1 MRIKISVL
9 ALIIV
14 CLAAVPFD
22 SARAQT
28 KTSPSNITVRPFLQ
42 EIKIASG
49 EAIKQFEIT
58 INNDSKF
65 RQVFSLATVNFGS
78 LNETGGLAFEGAS
91 LKKIS
96 SKYGLAKWLK
106 LERNNLE
113 LGAGQQAVV
122 KATIHNETD
131 MTPGAHYA
139 AIIITAQ
146 KPIEAVDQLTIT
158 PKVSSL
164 VFTTKLGGEFYNIHL
179 SSTSHNGSLWKIPTA
194 VNLRLQST
202 GNTYIIPRGVVSLK
216 QGSQVISRGVINAQS
231 AIVLPEAT
239 RSFDVDL
246 RRLTKPQTGWLFTNY
261 TIQVDYRYD
270 GIANFASKSYSH
282 KTLNKPAAMILF
294 VLILAAVAFIISL
307 KHPSLRTKYQKFI
320 KVLKKLYN

>member
-9 ALIIV
+9 TLIVI
-14 CLAAVPFD
+14 CLAAASFGSVQ
-22 SARAQT
+22 AQT
-28 KTSPSNITVRPFLQ
+28 MPAPSNITVRPFLQ
-42 EIKIASG
+42 EIKINPG
-49 EAIKQFEIT
+49 EVTKQFEVT

-91 LKKIS
+91 LKRIS
-96 SKYGLAKWLK
+96 DKYGLAKWLK
-106 LERNNLE
+106 LERNKLE
-113 LGAGQQAVV
+113 LEAGQQAVV
-122 KATIHNETD
+122 KAVIKNDVD

-164 VFTTKLGGEFYNIHL
+164 IFATKLGGEFYNIHL
-179 SSTSHNGSLWKIPTA
+179 SSASHNGNLWKLPTA
-194 VNLRLQST
+194 VNLKLQST

-216 QGSQVISRGVINAQS
+216 QGSQVISRGIINAQS
-231 AIVLPEAT
+231 AIVLPET
-239 RSFDVDL
+239 VRSFDVEL
-246 RRLTKPQTGWLFTNY
+246 RRLIKPQTGRLFNDY

-270 GIANFASKSYSH
+270 GIANFASKSYNH
-282 KTLNKPAAMILF
+282 KTLNKITALLML
-294 VLILAAVAFIISL
+294 VLLSTALAVIVSL
-307 KHPSLRTKYQKFI
+307 KQPRLRTKYGKLM
-320 KVLKKLYN
+320 KLLKKS

>member
-9 ALIIV
+9 ALIIA

-28 KTSPSNITVRPFLQ
+28 KPSPSNITVRPFLQ
-42 EIKIASG
+42 ELKIAPG
-49 EAIKQFEIT
+49 EATKQFEVT

-91 LKKIS
+91 LKRIS
-96 SKYGLAKWLK
+96 DKYGLAKWLK

-113 LGAGQQAVV
+113 LEAGQQAVV

-164 VFTTKLGGEFYNIHL
+164 VFATKLGGEFYNIHL
-179 SSTSHNGSLWKIPTA
+179 SSASHNGSLWKIPTI

-202 GNTYIIPRGVVSLK
+202 GNTYIVPRGVVSLK
-216 QGSQVISRGVINAQS
+216 QGSQVISRGIINAQS
-231 AIVLPEAT
+231 AIVLPET
-239 RSFDVDL
+239 VRSFDVQL
-246 RRLTKPQTGWLFTNY
+246 NSLTKPQTGWLFTNY

-282 KTLNKPAAMILF
+282 KTLNKTTALVFLLLISAAL
-294 VLILAAVAFIISL
+294 VFIFSL
-307 KHPSLRTKYQKFI
+307 KHPGLRPKYRKLMKLF
-320 KVLKKLYN
+320 KKIE